1 MIGILIGLK
10 AKVVAI
16 STGILLLLTLLF
28 SVFKIVGN
36 SAKKDMTI
44 DDLEDENNMRK
55 RINETSINND
65 VDDSLDRLYK
75 NGLLRDSEKPNM

>member
-1 MIGILIGLK
+1 MIGLLTGLK
-10 AKVVAI
+10 TKVIAI
-16 STGILLLLTLLF
+16 FTGIILLLTLLF
-28 SVFKIVGN
+28 SVCKIVGN